1 VTKKTMQIEA
11 NKENLPQVLEFVE
24 GCLEEA
30 DCPMKS
36 MMQISIAVEEVFV
49 NIASYAYSP
58 EIGDAVIN
66 VETDPDSALIRIT
79 LEDRGVPY
87 DPLIRED
94 PDVTLSAEERQIGG
108 LGVYMVKQSMDNVT
122 YEFKD
127 GKNILTLEKKFR

>member
-1 VTKKTMQIEA
+1 MQIEA

-58 EIGDAVIN
+58 EIGDVVIN

>member
-1 VTKKTMQIEA
+1 MTKKTMQIEA

-108 LGVYMVKQSMDNVT
+108 LGVYMVKQSMDNVP

>member
-1 VTKKTMQIEA
+1 MQIEA

-58 EIGDAVIN
+58 EW
-66 VETDPDSALIRIT
+66 
-79 LEDRGVPY
+79 
-87 DPLIRED
+87 
-94 PDVTLSAEERQIGG
+94 
-108 LGVYMVKQSMDNVT
+108 
-122 YEFKD
+122 
-127 GKNILTLEKKFR
+127 

>member
-1 VTKKTMQIEA
+1 MTKKTMQIEA
-11 NKENLPQVLEFVE
+11 NKDNLPQVLEFVE

>member
-1 VTKKTMQIEA
+1 MTKKTMQIEA